1 MAQVASVPTVEAV
14 PTFVAVAIIE
24 VRSQVFAQL
33 AQFVAASTVIVL
45 ESFAFIVVVTEVTI
59 VVSIAIALEVF
70 TIVELFIIQ
79 LH

>member
-1 MAQVASVPTVEAV
+1 LAW
-14 PTFVAVAIIE
+14 FVV
-24 VRSQVFAQL
+24 
-33 AQFVAASTVIVL
+33 ASTVTVL